1 MSDFRAL
8 PDLAGRALG
17 GAVMASNDAFF
28 AEAENLLLPHEPVR
42 HDEFGHKGKV
52 YDGWETRRRRS
63 AGQDWVV
70 VRLGVPGIVR
80 GVVVDTSFFTGNY
93 PTAASL
99 DGIGVEGH
107 PTAAELSTMDWEPL
121 LPVSGLDG
129 DARNAFGVES
139 SRRVTHVRL
148 TIHPDGGV
156 ARLRV
161 HGTPVADPRP
171 LDAGPVDL
179 AALENGAAVTGCS
192 NEFYSKPAQ
201 LISPGLARSMGEGW
215 ETARRRQP
223 GNEWVAVRLAG
234 AGAITLAELD
244 TSYFLGNAPES
255 ARLTGCPAGGDPAD
269 PAAWVELLPR
279 TRLLPDTRHRFV
291 LPADHRGH
299 RRAAGCVP
307 GRRDGAAAAVGPA
320 VGGRA
325 VPARPHLVRRA
336 AGRAGRRRAR
346 RGRPPGRARRP
357 AAHARRRPAARR
369 AHRPPRRPVSG
380 LTARPGSRRAEGGS
394 RRRARSGQ
402 SRRARRVSSARS
414 VTMSAPTS
422 APSRTT

>member
-1 MSDFRAL
+1 MTAGELTAL
-8 PDLAGRALG
+8 PDLASRALG
-17 GAVMASNDAFF
+17 GAVIASNDAFF

-63 AGQDWVV
+63 PGEDWVV

-80 GVVVDTSFFTGNY
+80 GIVVDTSFFTGNY

-255 ARLTGCPAGGDPAD
+255 ARLTGCPAGADPAD
-269 PAAWVELLPR
+269 PGGWIELLPR

-291 LPADHRGH
+291 LPAGPEVAEVRLDAYPDGGMARLRLWG
-299 RRAAGCVP
+299 RLSAAGRSRL
-307 GRRDGAAAAVGPA
+307 GRTWFDALPDAQAAAVLA
-320 VGGRA
+320 
-325 VPARPHLVRRA
+325 A
-336 AGRAGRRRAR
+336 AGLPAGLA
-346 RGRPPGRARRP
+346 GMRPTLDAGPLP
-357 AAHARRRPAARR
+357 AELAALLDG
-369 AHRPPRRPVSG
+369 P
-380 LTARPGSRRAEGGS
+380 
-394 RRRARSGQ
+394 
-402 SRRARRVSSARS
+402 SA
-414 VTMSAPTS
+414 V
-422 APSRTT
+422 